1 MSGFCGKVLCEVEE
15 VGLGDWGIGGLGLI
29 SWDDVID

>member
-15 VGLGDWGIGGLGLI
+15 VVWGWGVGGLGLI

>member
-1 MSGFCGKVLCEVEE
+1 MVFVERCC
-15 VGLGDWGIGGLGLI
+15 VKLRKWVWGWGVGGLGLI